1 MAYNVLAAKRAGA
14 TDEQIARIIAEDLGQ
29 NYDELVASGATAN
42 QIIKI
47 GTEEDLSFGEAFSRG
62 FSAEV
67 GSEIAGAAQL
77 AGFEPTD
84 ETVAKEQEARVSGET
99 NPIATGLGRFVG
111 GLINPSS
118 LIPGA
123 VLFKGAKGVAAAGAL
138 GGGASGF
145 LRPIYDEEDMGR
157 GASTALGAVG
167 GAAIGGV
174 LGKLFG
180 KSLTKQADE
189 VVDGT
194 QGTAGK
200 VEPSTSA
207 ETLTKTE
214 VESPFTEDELT
225 RLLDI
230 QQRIQT
236 GELVT
241 QAEQRFLRD
250 FEDKLP
256 PLSDDAR
263 RAFEIQGRINSGE
276 LVTPA
281 EQRFVMDFM
290 KNDKP
295 VFEVKATGKAVDEV
309 TPEVQAAKVEGT
321 AGQAGPDVAMAA
333 SEQAAF
339 KSGDYRDFLRTSATR
354 FASIT
359 PKQFARM
366 IDPTNPF
373 KNENIKVLLSK
384 NENDVEVLEQIYG
397 ALNGRF
403 NYERQSGK
411 SFSEIA
417 EDFVPEQ
424 VAIEALLNRKV
435 QEILPP
441 EVTGAAVKAASKAVA
456 DLHNAQELARVAKE
470 MGSDEAYAVLQA
482 QMSQAS
488 ALLASLEGNS
498 SNLGRALAYQKQLKE
513 LIDANRQ
520 LPNYL
525 GGFKC

>member
-14 TDEQIARIIAEDLGQ
+14 TDEQIARIIAEDSGQ
-29 NYDELVASGATAN
+29 NYDELIAAGATAK
-42 QIIKI
+42 QIVTI
-47 GTEEDLSFGEAFSRG
+47 GTEEDLSFGQAFARG
-62 FSAEV
+62 FSAEA
-67 GSEIAGAAQL
+67 GSELVGAGQL
-77 AGFEPTD
+77 LGIEPS
-84 ETVAKEQEARVSGET
+84 EEAVAEEQEARVAGET

-111 GLINPSS
+111 GLINPST
-118 LIPGA
+118 LLPGS
-123 VLFKGAKGVAAAGAL
+123 VLLKGAKGVAAAGAI

-167 GAAIGGV
+167 GAAIGGL

-194 QGTAGK
+194 PGTAGK

-214 VESPFTEDELT
+214 VESPFTEDELA

-230 QQRIQT
+230 QQRVQT

-263 RAFEIQGRINSGE
+263 RAFEIQGRINEGA

-281 EQRFVMDFM
+281 EQRFVLDFM

-354 FASIT
+354 FADIT

-366 IDPTNPF
+366 VDPTNPF

-384 NENDVEVLEQIYG
+384 NDNDREVLGQIYG

-411 SFSEIA
+411 TFSEIA
-417 EDFVPEQ
+417 DDFIPEEEA
-424 VAIEALLNRKV
+424 VKALLGRKIE
-435 QEILPP
+435 EILPP
-441 EVTGAAVKAASKAVA
+441 EVTGAAVKAAARAIA
-456 DLHNAQELARVAKE
+456 DLHNAQELAKVAKE
-470 MGSDEAYAVLQA
+470 LGSDEAYAILQA
-482 QMSQAS
+482 QMSHAS

-513 LIDANRQ
+513 LIDQNRQ